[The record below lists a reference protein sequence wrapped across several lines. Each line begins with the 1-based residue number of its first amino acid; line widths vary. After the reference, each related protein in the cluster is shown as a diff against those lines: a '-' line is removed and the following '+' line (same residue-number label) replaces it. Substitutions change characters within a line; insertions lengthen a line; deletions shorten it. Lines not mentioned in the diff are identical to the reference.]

1 MKNFET
7 EEEFY
12 AWAEQATNV
21 EFFEM
26 LFETMDQ
33 YSLNNA
39 LSPEQKAI
47 FLKRAKELDD
57 NPSEDFYMENIID
70 ELIEKCAKSGYP
82 LDDEDGDFMK
92 GNISVSNYTK
102 RKSIRIR
109 RRTRQH
115 CIQRG
120 R

>member
-12 AWAEQATNV
+12 AWVEQATNV

-26 LFETMDQ
+26 LFETMDRF
-33 YSLNNA
+33 SANNA

-47 FLKRAKELDD
+47 FLKKAKELDD
-57 NPSEDFYMENIID
+57 NPLEDFYMENIID
-70 ELIEKCAKSGYP
+70 ELIEKCAESGYP

-92 GNISVSNYTK
+92 GNVSASKYAK

-109 RRTRQH
+109 RRTRQR